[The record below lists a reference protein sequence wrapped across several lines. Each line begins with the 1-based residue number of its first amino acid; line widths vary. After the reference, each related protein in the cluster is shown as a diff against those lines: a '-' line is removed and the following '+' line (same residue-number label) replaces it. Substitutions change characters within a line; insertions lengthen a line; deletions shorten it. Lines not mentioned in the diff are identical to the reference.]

1 MNSFNMH
8 HLFSIKSMNPKENPI
23 SDAQQARLEQDLFD
37 RAKNV
42 KREDEKVVVEELP
55 DKMAQVLNSVNERLP
70 VVKSMI
76 GKVKTLYAMMRDKEF
91 AMAWSSKTMVIAGLL
106 YFISPVDLLP
116 DFIPILGYVDDAF
129 VISLVMNAL
138 GSEIERYQEYIATT
152 RGLKS
157 VSGQ

>member
-1 MNSFNMH
+1 
-8 HLFSIKSMNPKENPI
+8 MNPQGTSKDQPI
-23 SDAQQARLEQDLFD
+23 SNEQQARLEQDLFD

-55 DKMAQVLNSVNERLP
+55 DKMAQVLNSVHERLP
-70 VVKSMI
+70 VVKSML
-76 GKVKTLYAMMRDKEF
+76 GKIKTLYAMMRDKEF
-91 AMAWSSKTMVIAGLL
+91 AMAWSSKTLVIAGLL

-116 DFIPILGYVDDAF
+116 DVIPVLGYIDDAF

-138 GSEIERYQEYIATT
+138 TSEIERYQDFIASK

-157 VSGQ
+157 VSE

>member
-1 MNSFNMH
+1 MNTDS
-8 HLFSIKSMNPKENPI
+8 KEHPI
-23 SDAQQARLEQDLFD
+23 SEAQQARLEENLFN

-42 KREDEKVVVEELP
+42 SREDEKVVVEELP
-55 DKMAQVLNSVNERLP
+55 DKMAQVLNSVHERMP

-106 YFISPVDLLP
+106 YFISPVDFLP
-116 DFIPILGYVDDAF
+116 DVIPVLGYIDDAF

-138 GSEIERYQEYIATT
+138 TSEIEKYQGYIAQK

-157 VSGQ
+157 AEEH

>member
-1 MNSFNMH
+1 MNTESNNF
-8 HLFSIKSMNPKENPI
+8 KDQPI
-23 SDAQQARLEQDLFD
+23 SEAQQARLEQELFD

-55 DKMAQVLNSVNERLP
+55 DKMAKVLNSVHERIP

-106 YFISPVDLLP
+106 YFISPIDVLP
-116 DFIPILGYVDDAF
+116 DVIPILGYIDDAF
-129 VISLVMNAL
+129 VVSLVMNAL
-138 GSEIERYQEYIATT
+138 TSEIERYQEHIAQK

-157 VSGQ
+157 VSE

>member
-1 MNSFNMH
+1 MP
-8 HLFSIKSMNPKENPI
+8 MNPQGTSKDQPI
-23 SDAQQARLEQDLFD
+23 SNEQQARLEQDLFD

-55 DKMAQVLNSVNERLP
+55 DKMAQVLNSVHERLP
-70 VVKSMI
+70 VVKSML
-76 GKVKTLYAMMRDKEF
+76 GKIKTLYAMMRDKEF
-91 AMAWSSKTMVIAGLL
+91 AMAWSSKTLVIAGLL

-116 DFIPILGYVDDAF
+116 DVIPVLGYIDDAF

-138 GSEIERYQEYIATT
+138 TSEIERYQDFIASK

-157 VSGQ
+157 VSE

>member
-1 MNSFNMH
+1 MNS
-8 HLFSIKSMNPKENPI
+8 KENPI
-23 SDAQQARLEQDLFD
+23 SNEQQANLEQDLFD

-42 KREDEKVVVEELP
+42 KREDEKVVIEELP

-70 VVKSMI
+70 VVKTMI
-76 GKVKTLYAMMRDKEF
+76 GKVKTLYAMMRDKDF

-129 VISLVMNAL
+129 VISLVMNAI
-138 GSEIERYQEYIATT
+138 GSEIERYQQFTASTFVPKQGEKFSI
-152 RGLKS
+152 KN
-157 VSGQ
+157 VS